1 MLNSLLADL
10 VLLLHLLFIVFAM
23 LGALLV
29 LRWRWAALLHLPM
42 LAWGVAIELT
52 GGICPLTPLENTL
65 RRAAGEGGYSGSFL
79 EHYLLPIVYPAGL
92 TSDVQLGLGVGL
104 LLLNVVLYGFVLL
117 RLRRRRASLDGRE
130 SP

>member
-1 MLNSLLADL
+1 
-10 VLLLHLLFIVFAM
+10 M